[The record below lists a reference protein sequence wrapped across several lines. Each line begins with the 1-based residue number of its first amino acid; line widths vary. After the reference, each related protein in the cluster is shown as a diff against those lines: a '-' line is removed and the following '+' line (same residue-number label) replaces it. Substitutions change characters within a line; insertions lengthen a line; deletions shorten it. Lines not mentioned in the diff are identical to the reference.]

1 MSTRLYLAPN
11 VMAIAAM
18 LAACGQ
24 SQSPAPTTQAA
35 SAAADTAS
43 AAAQTASAA
52 ASSADAAASSAA
64 AAAPAAKA
72 ANGEMAMKPAAAY
85 DPASLPD
92 DAYGKM
98 VKYGKELTERTYAHI
113 GPEVKDVKMRYA
125 GNNLSCTSCHQA
137 SATKPFAMSWVGSH
151 STFPQYRGREDTIS
165 TIEERVNGCMER
177 SMNGKSLPF
186 DSKEMKAFTTYI
198 HFLSKDVPVGTK
210 VTGQGLMKYT
220 PPNRKVDLVAGEA
233 IYKQTCAVCHGPDG
247 QGVRGAPAK
256 PGEPAGYT
264 FPPLWG
270 KDTFNN
276 GAGMNRMLTASAFIM
291 ANMPQGTSHEKP
303 QLTEEQAFD
312 VAGYVLSKPRPIKS
326 NLDKDFPARWNKP
339 VDAAFPPYVTGATAE
354 DHRFGPFQPLQDK
367 MKELKDELKK
377 KSDEAKAQKVAAK

>member
-1 MSTRLYLAPN
+1 
-11 VMAIAAM
+11 
-18 LAACGQ
+18 
-24 SQSPAPTTQAA
+24 
-35 SAAADTAS
+35 
-43 AAAQTASAA
+43 
-52 ASSADAAASSAA
+52 
-64 AAAPAAKA
+64 
-72 ANGEMAMKPAAAY
+72 MKPAAAY

-210 VTGQGLMKYT
+210 AY
-220 PPNRKVDLVAGEA
+220 N
-233 IYKQTCAVCHGPDG
+233 
-247 QGVRGAPAK
+247 
-256 PGEPAGYT
+256 
-264 FPPLWG
+264 
-270 KDTFNN
+270 
-276 GAGMNRMLTASAFIM
+276 
-291 ANMPQGTSHEKP
+291 
-303 QLTEEQAFD
+303 
-312 VAGYVLSKPRPIKS
+312 GYV
-326 NLDKDFPARWNKP
+326 
-339 VDAAFPPYVTGATAE
+339 VTGARGATTSASARVGATTVTIRLR
-354 DHRFGPFQPLQDK
+354 HRCDSQWSPTRFA
-367 MKELKDELKK
+367 
-377 KSDEAKAQKVAAK
+377 STEAAATHRGMPSETRTSTRSSSGTT